1 MHKKNTGREKKD
13 AGKKGRSL
21 PFFEYENNIRKD
33 RKGECSEKRI
43 KTVEIFTYGCKKELL
58 WHDERVTAKLIP

>member
-33 RKGECSEKRI
+33 RKGE
-43 KTVEIFTYGCKKELL
+43 
-58 WHDERVTAKLIP
+58 